1 MEQEAQEDGR
11 AAQKERQLISLSKGA
26 LPCLSLLVHFG
37 TRTVEG
43 AWIRGLRVVDGH
55 AVELEGAATSYDA
68 LADFMRVLE
77 EDKGFFRAA
86 PVLKKSERKQEAAG
100 GSLIYFSLELK
111 I

>member
-26 LPCLSLLVHFG
+26 LPCRSLLVHFG

-68 LADFMRVLE
+68 LADFVRVLE

-86 PVLKKSERKQEAAG
+86 PVLKKSERKQ
-100 GSLIYFSLELK
+100 
-111 I
+111 